1 MNLKQYYKQILKEM
15 TESNTDERMERAA
28 ADIHKSW
35 MERPG
40 NEKSDRN
47 AAQHVPYEELP
58 EHEKDKDRAHIR
70 ILQGL
75 MSSDSSIGHMISS
88 PEHHEKI
95 ADVMGEKLHNDW
107 WLNWRSTASHEELNK
122 PRMRERLGP
131 DGVKSMVDVNQPWE
145 KLGPA
150 GQHDNYQA
158 GLAAVTAY
166 KKHFLS

>member
-1 MNLKQYYKQILKEM
+1 MNLKEYYKQILKEM
-15 TESNTDERMERAA
+15 SASNTDHENMEAAA
-28 ADIHKSW
+28 ADIHTAW

-47 AAQHVPYEELP
+47 AAQHKPYEELP
-58 EHEKDKDRAHIR
+58 ESEKDKDRAHIR

-75 MSSDSSIGHMISS
+75 SSSDSSIGHMKN
-88 PEHHEKI
+88 PEMI
-95 ADVMGEKLHNDW
+95 ADIMGEKLHNDW